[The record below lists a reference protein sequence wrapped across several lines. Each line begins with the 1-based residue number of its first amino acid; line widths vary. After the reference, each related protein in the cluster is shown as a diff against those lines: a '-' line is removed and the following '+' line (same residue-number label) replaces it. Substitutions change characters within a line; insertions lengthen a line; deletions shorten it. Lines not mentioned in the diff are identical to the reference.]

1 MDSGS
6 QLNNSPLGDPCK
18 QSFSVWKTW
27 IHTCKRRKQKT
38 WEVHVGLGKCQKKEN
53 RRKHT
58 GCMIIDHAPL
68 DIIYLFINLLPV
80 NKSTRTHD
88 GLRSC
93 SSAWNRTQ
101 AESQE
106 GFTSF
111 AFGLKRCRPSD
122 PLSFH
127 WKHEIGSIFNLDAF
141 YLASSTLKPTLCQ
154 LITYCFSLWKR
165 SISIITFSLKSVLRI
180 S

>member
-1 MDSGS
+1 MQAIFLRLKNMDPHV
-6 QLNNSPLGDPCK
+6 QTK
-18 QSFSVWKTW
+18 KTKNMGG
-27 IHTCKRRKQKT
+27 TRGTGKMPEKRKQKKAQDAWSLIT
-38 WEVHVGLGKCQKKEN
+38 HHL
-53 RRKHT
+53 
-58 GCMIIDHAPL
+58 IL
-68 DIIYLFINLLPV
+68 FIYLLIYYLSINPHV
-80 NKSTRTHD
+80 RTHD

-154 LITYCFSLWKR
+154 LITYCFSLCKR